1 MSPPPT
7 LHEPQF
13 VPAVLSNHG
22 NLGSAPNGL
31 VLTTRSENMRQ
42 ALRQIAR
49 YAGYLRPVWLDGET
63 GTGKDVLARHL
74 HALSPRAQAPY
85 LEASLGCLDDPMG
98 GSDLFGHLQGAFT
111 GAIRE
116 RRGLFQTAHRGTLFL
131 NEMCKASRS
140 IQAKLLRAIEQG
152 VVVPVG
158 SDRPIAVDV
167 RLIVASSAPLYALVE
182 DGSFLPDLLGR
193 IECLRVWIPPLRD
206 RAADIPVLVDAFLKR
221 HAAECGYATPPR
233 IHPELMQALCAA
245 PWPRNVRQLGGTIFR
260 LMVDAERS
268 PVIGFEHCAGAHDDL
283 RAPVRTRPLD
293 VERVRQALTEAG
305 TVTGAAR
312 SLGKSRGGLQTFCRE
327 HGVPTPGRRKPEPSL
342 GHEVPEP
349 RPTTV

>member
-1 MSPPPT
+1 MPPPPR
-7 LHEPQF
+7 LQEQRFGPE
-13 VPAVLSNHG
+13 VLSNGG
-22 NLGSAPNGL
+22 NQRSSPNGL
-31 VLTTRSENMRQ
+31 VLTTRSEKMRQ

-63 GTGKDVLARHL
+63 GTGKDVFAQRL
-74 HALSPRAQAPY
+74 HALSPRTRAPY
-85 LEASLGCLDDPMG
+85 LEASLGCLDDPIG

-116 RRGLFQTAHRGTLFL
+116 RSGLFQSAHRGTLVL
-131 NEMCKASRS
+131 NEMCKASKG

-158 SDRPIAVDV
+158 GDRPIAVDV
-167 RLIVASSAPLYALVE
+167 RLIVASSASLYALVD

-206 RAADIPVLVDAFLKR
+206 RAADIPVLVDAFLNGY
-221 HAAECGYATPPR
+221 ATECGYATPPR

-260 LMVDAERS
+260 LMADAERS
-268 PVIGFEHCAGAHDDL
+268 PVIGFEHCPGSHDYL
-283 RAPVRTRPLD
+283 RAPVRKRPLD

-327 HGVPTPGRRKPEPSL
+327 HGVKTPGRRKPEPSRI
-342 GHEVPEP
+342 EDVAET
-349 RPTTV
+349 RQTNV

>member
-7 LHEPQF
+7 LHEQRFAPEGF
-13 VPAVLSNHG
+13 SN
-22 NLGSAPNGL
+22 NANQRNSPNGL
-31 VLTTRSENMRQ
+31 VLTTRCEKMRQ

-49 YAGYLRPVWLDGET
+49 YAGYVRLVWLDGET
-63 GTGKDVLARHL
+63 GTGKDVLAQHL
-74 HALSPRAQAPY
+74 HALSPRARAPY
-85 LEASLGCLDDPMG
+85 VEASLGCLDDPMG
-98 GSDLFGHLQGAFT
+98 GSDLFGHLQGSFT

-131 NEMCKASRS
+131 NEMCKALKS
-140 IQAKLLRAIEQG
+140 IQARLLRAIEQG

-158 SDRPIAVDV
+158 GDRSISVDV
-167 RLIVASSAPLYALVE
+167 RLIVASSTSLYALV
-182 DGSFLPDLLGR
+182 DRGLFLPDLLGR

-206 RAADIPVLVDAFLKR
+206 RAADIPLLVDAFLKR
-221 HAAECGYATPPR
+221 HAAECGYAMPPR
-233 IHPELMQALCAA
+233 MHPELMQALCAA

-268 PVIGFEHCAGAHDDL
+268 PVIGFEHCVGSHDYL

-293 VERVRQALTEAG
+293 VERVRQALVDAG

-342 GHEVPEP
+342 IEDVREA
-349 RPTTV
+349 RPTNV